1 MDMLV
6 DKSNREQQ
14 QAQYRALAERYRV
27 RAESSPDTMLAAGYM
42 NLANIYEVVAQ
53 TLGKPSDLSD
63 RAE

>member
-1 MDMLV
+1 
-6 DKSNREQQ
+6 
-14 QAQYRALAERYRV
+14 
-27 RAESSPDTMLAAGYM
+27 MLAAGYM